1 MSIEVTLIAKAVMMF
16 FLVLLSVQD
25 ILSHSLRVRTLV
37 VFFISGVICAIWQGT
52 AVQVL
57 IGSLIPGIFFVC
69 VSRLTAGSVGMGDAL
84 TVMAIGL
91 FLGFWSTVSLVGT
104 ALLLSIIPAA
114 AQEKDPFCPFS
125 CHRWS
130 DIAHQPWMKVER
142 RHQWTVMIGEAGK
155 IARQSIAGRADK
167 TGIAD
172 MVCRADMAGIADM
185 VGIADKA
192 GIA

>member
-37 VFFISGVICAIWQGT
+37 VFFIAGAICAILQGT

-57 IGSLIPGIFFVC
+57 IGSLIPGTFFVC

-84 TVMAIGL
+84 TVMVIGL

-114 AQEKDPFCPFS
+114 ALFMMGKGGKKKIPFVPFL
-125 CHRWS
+125 
-130 DIAHQPWMKVER
+130 A
-142 RHQWTVMIGEAGK
+142 IGGAILLINPG
-155 IARQSIAGRADK
+155 
-167 TGIAD
+167 
-172 MVCRADMAGIADM
+172 
-185 VGIADKA
+185 
-192 GIA
+192 

>member
-114 AQEKDPFCPFS
+114 ALFMMGKGGKKKIPFVPFL
-125 CHRWS
+125 
-130 DIAHQPWMKVER
+130 A
-142 RHQWTVMIGEAGK
+142 IGGAILLINPG
-155 IARQSIAGRADK
+155 
-167 TGIAD
+167 
-172 MVCRADMAGIADM
+172 
-185 VGIADKA
+185 
-192 GIA
+192 